1 VHLHSAATED
11 SVALGR
17 LKPTCQETVVGFR
30 GISNS
35 LPAFAFWRLGKFAR
49 LWRKS
54 MNSELKTLV
63 EALERVLSE
72 RGGSLDAPARE
83 AFYEQIEKLKRRI
96 DEAGETDFVELSAA
110 ALNVLAALL
119 SVVTNVMTFWK

>member
-1 VHLHSAATED
+1 M
-11 SVALGR
+11 
-17 LKPTCQETVVGFR
+17 GFR

-35 LPAFAFWRLGKFAR
+35 LPAFAFWRLGNVAR
-49 LWRKS
+49 FWRMS
-54 MNSELKTLV
+54 MRSDLKKLV

-72 RGGSLDAPARE
+72 RGGLLDAPARE

-96 DEAGETDFVELSAA
+96 EEAGETELWELSAA
-110 ALNVLAALL
+110 VLSVLAALL